1 MQQGKKNLALLA
13 RLECSGM
20 ISAHC
25 NLCPPGSSNSPASA
39 SRVVGITGDSCSSA
53 VVGDVEERGLWSW
66 TPWTQILALPLS
78 SCVTLGHSGFGIR
91 MMLSSEN
98 GLGEQGKKWKA
109 HPIQGHGSFRVLET
123 HRAGGSLEIT
133 TFSGVVLQMWE
144 TEGLKLA

>member
-1 MQQGKKNLALLA
+1 MIGSFLRPPQRCLLYS
-13 RLECSGM
+13 LW
-20 ISAHC
+20 
-25 NLCPPGSSNSPASA
+25 NW
-39 SRVVGITGDSCSSA
+39 DSCSSA

-78 SCVTLGHSGFGIR
+78 SCVTLGHS
-91 MMLSSEN
+91 
-98 GLGEQGKKWKA
+98 GEQGKKWKA